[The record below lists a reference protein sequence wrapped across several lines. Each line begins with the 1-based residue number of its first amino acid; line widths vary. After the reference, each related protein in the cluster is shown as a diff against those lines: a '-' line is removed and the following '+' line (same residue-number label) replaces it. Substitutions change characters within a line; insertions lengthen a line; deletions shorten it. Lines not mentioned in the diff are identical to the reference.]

1 MSNLNITGVVENAP
15 MQTNVYTPIIEAI
28 VNSIQAIEE
37 AKRTNDG
44 EITLVFKRS
53 SQPTLGLEEAAP
65 EISDIEI
72 VDNGIGFTQE
82 NRDSFDELYSDLKKD
97 KYGCKGFG
105 RFMFLKYFESIEID
119 SIYKENKKYFCRKFD
134 FKKGK
139 NIIDP
144 ETESVVDSDE
154 KDTKTVIKLKNLKE
168 GTLDKKLSTIARKIL
183 EKLLIYFIRDDYKC
197 PKITLMEDGG
207 ETIVLNEFLTNKDQ
221 VAIKEASSQE
231 FELENKERDCKEK
244 FQVKIFKIFFPHN
257 QKSRISLT
265 AYNREATSVLLH
277 QYVPEFEDDFYEE
290 FRTEKDGITK
300 KDFFIKSYVL
310 GNYLNDNVTL
320 EREGFKFS
328 EKNTELFFPFTKEEI
343 EKEAARITQEFF
355 GEDIKIRKDKKRIRI
370 QEYVSTEAPWNS
382 KYVDGLN
389 IDMIPYNASNEVIE
403 TELHKVKSN
412 QEQKNKQQ
420 VKQILEDESGDIPE
434 TIGSLMKSITESG
447 ESDLA
452 HYVCSRKAI
461 LDLLEKLLKR
471 NDDGSAKYEED
482 VHNVIFPMG
491 KDNHSVN
498 YEEHNLWLLDERL
511 VFSQYI
517 ASDKKISS
525 TKSPTEPDLVVFD
538 QKRAF
543 RQGDNEFSNPLTI
556 FEFKR
561 PKRTNYDQKDDPI
574 LQVGNYVEEIRAGK
588 YETPEGAEKIKV
600 NDCTPVYAFVVCDI
614 TEKIKGFAKQ
624 HQLVLSPDQE
634 GYFGFHTG
642 YKMYIEIISF
652 KKLMKDA
659 NLRNKIFFHKL
670 GIS

>member
-1 MSNLNITGVVENAP
+1 MSNLNITGVVENVP
-15 MQTNVYTPIIEAI
+15 MQTNVYTPLIEAI
-28 VNSIQAIEE
+28 VNSIQAIEDSG
-37 AKRTNDG
+37 RTDG
-44 EITLVFKRS
+44 EITVTLKRS
-53 SQPTLGLEEAAP
+53 IQATLGIEDALP

-72 VDNGIGFTQE
+72 EDNGIGFNKK
-82 NRDSFDELYSDLKKD
+82 NRDSFDELFSELKKE

-105 RFMFLKYFESIEID
+105 RFMFLKYFDTIQVSSVFLEADEH
-119 SIYKENKKYFCRKFD
+119 KKRTFEFG
-134 FKKGK
+134 KGK
-139 NIIDP
+139 NII
-144 ETESVVDSDE
+144 ENEVVTSTAE
-154 KDTKTVIKLKNLKE
+154 NNTKTTINFNNLRE
-168 GTLDKKLSTIARKIL
+168 GKLDKKLDTIARKVL
-183 EKLLIYFIRDDYKC
+183 EKLLIYFIRDDYQC
-197 PKITLMEDGG
+197 PKITLKEEDGG
-207 ETIVLNEFLTNKDQ
+207 IIVLNEYLTNKDQ
-221 VAIKEASSQE
+221 MAIKEVTSQE
-231 FELENKERDCKEK
+231 FELTNKEQSEK
-244 FQVKIFKIFFPHN
+244 FQIKIFKIFFPNH
-257 QKSRISLT
+257 QRSRISLT
-265 AYNREATSVLLH
+265 ADNRGVTSVLLH
-277 QYVPEFEDDFYEE
+277 QYVPEFEDDFFEE
-290 FRTEKDGITK
+290 IKSENGGTVR

-310 GNYLNDNVTL
+310 GDYLNSNVTL

-328 EKNTELFFPFTKEEI
+328 EKSDLFFPFSKEEI
-343 EKEAARITQEFF
+343 EKEAARITQESF
-355 GEDIKIRKDKKRIRI
+355 GEDIKTRKDKKKGRIYN
-370 QEYVSTEAPWNS
+370 YVNTEAPWYSN
-382 KYVDGLN
+382 YLDDIN
-389 IDMIPYNASNEVIE
+389 IDAIPYNASNEAIE
-403 TELHKVKSN
+403 AELHKAKLT

-420 VKQILEDESGDIPE
+420 VKQILEGESGDIPE
-434 TIGSLMKSITESG
+434 TVGDLIKSITVSG

-452 HYVCSRKAI
+452 RYVCNRKAI

-491 KDNHSVN
+491 KDSHSLN
-498 YEEHNLWLLDERL
+498 YEDHNLWLLDERL

-574 LQVGNYVEEIRAGK
+574 LQVGNYIEEIRAGK
-588 YETPEGAEKIKV
+588 YETPEGVEKIKV

-614 TEKIKGFAKQ
+614 VDKIKAFAKQ
-624 HQLVLSPDQE
+624 HQLVQSPDQE

-659 NLRNKIFFHKL
+659 RLRNKIFFHKL
-670 GIS
+670 GIE

>member
-1 MSNLNITGVVENAP
+1 MSINISGVVENVP

-28 VNSIQAIEE
+28 VNAIQAIED
-37 AKRTNDG
+37 AGRNGDG
-44 EITLVFKRS
+44 EVTVIFKRS
-53 SQPTLGLEEAAP
+53 SQATLGIDEASP

-72 VDNGIGFTQE
+72 IDNGIGFTQE
-82 NRDSFDELYSDLKKD
+82 NRDSFDELYSDFKKE

-105 RFMFLKYFESIEID
+105 RFMFLKYFESIEIESVFHED
-119 SIYKENKKYFCRKFD
+119 NKYLRRKFD

-139 NIIDP
+139 KIINP
-144 ETESVVDSDE
+144 ETESVTDSAE
-154 KDTKTVIKLKNLKE
+154 TDTKTAIKLKDLKE

-197 PKITLMEDGG
+197 PKIILKEEDG
-207 ETIVLNEFLTNKDQ
+207 ETIVLNDYLTNEDQ
-221 VAIKEASSQE
+221 MAIKEVSSQE
-231 FELENKERDCKEK
+231 FELENSERESKEK
-244 FQVKIFKIFFPHN
+244 FQIKIFKIFFPHH

-265 AYNREATSVLLH
+265 ADNREVTSALLH
-277 QYVPEFEDDFYEE
+277 HYVPEFEDDFYEE
-290 FRTEKDGITK
+290 FKTEKDGTTK
-300 KDFFIKSYVL
+300 KDYFIKSYVL
-310 GNYLNDNVTL
+310 GDYLNNNVTL
-320 EREGFKFS
+320 ERESFKFS

-355 GEDIKIRKDKKRIRI
+355 GDDIKVRKDKKRARI
-370 QEYVSTEAPWNS
+370 NEYVATESPWHS
-382 KYVDGLN
+382 KYLDDLN
-389 IDMIPYNASNEVIE
+389 IDMIPYNASNEIIE
-403 TELHKVKSN
+403 TELHKAKLN
-412 QEQKNKQQ
+412 QEQKNKLQ
-420 VKQILEDESGDIPE
+420 VKQILENESGEIPD

-452 HYVCSRKAI
+452 HYVCNRKAI
-461 LDLLEKLLKR
+461 LDLLERLLKR

-491 KDNHSVN
+491 KDNHSIN
-498 YEEHNLWLLDERL
+498 YEDHNLWLLDERL

-525 TKSPTEPDLVVFD
+525 KTSPTEPDLVVFD

-574 LQVGNYVEEIRAGK
+574 LQVGNYIEEIRAGK
-588 YETPEGAEKIKV
+588 YETPEGVEKIKV

-614 TEKIKGFAKQ
+614 VDKIKDFAKQ

-659 NLRNKIFFHKL
+659 KLRNKIFFHKL
-670 GIS
+670 GIE